1 MAADHGVAAEGV
13 SAYPA
18 EVTAQ
23 MVQNFAAGGAAINV
37 LARQAGARVVVV
49 DMGTKAAVNAAG
61 VLDHRLGPGT
71 ANMARGPAMSR
82 ETALRAVEVGIQL
95 ASRLVDEGIGV
106 IGLGEMGIA
115 NTTAASTI
123 TAVLTGLPPAEV
135 TGRGTGIDDER
146 RRRKVAIIEQAL
158 AVNHA
163 SASDPLDVL
172 AKLGGF
178 EIAGLAGVALGA
190 AARRVPVVVDGFI
203 TAAAMLVAVRL
214 CAPLRH
220 YLIAGHRSVE
230 PGHGVILRE
239 LELSPLL
246 DLELRL
252 GEGTGAALA
261 LHLIEAALR
270 ILREM
275 ATFDAAGVTDTGI

>member
-1 MAADHGVAAEGV
+1 
-13 SAYPA
+13 
-18 EVTAQ
+18 
-23 MVQNFAAGGAAINV
+23 MVRNFAAGGAAINV
-37 LARQAGARVVVV
+37 LARQADARVTVV
-49 DMGTKAAVNAAG
+49 DMGIKTAIKAAGA
-61 VLDHRLGPGT
+61 LDHRLGPGT
-71 ANMARGPAMSR
+71 ANIARGPAMSR
-82 ETALRAVEVGIQL
+82 DTALRAVEVGIQL
-95 ASRLVDEGIGV
+95 AATLVDEGIGV

-115 NTTAASTI
+115 NTTAASAI
-123 TAVLTGLPPAEV
+123 TAALTGLPPAEV

-158 AVNHA
+158 AINRA
-163 SASDPLDVL
+163 NASDPLDVL

-203 TAAAMLVAVRL
+203 TAAAMLVAVRV
-214 CAPLRH
+214 CPTLRH

-230 PGHGVILRE
+230 PGHAVILRE
-239 LELSPLL
+239 LELAPLL

-261 LHLIEAALR
+261 QHLIEAALR